1 MKTPLKYRPL
11 VMMMKAM
18 ARLPLGALYVLA
30 DFLAVVL
37 HYVARYRLKVVRKNI
52 SESFPEKSEAE
63 LRQIVRDF
71 YRNMADY
78 VVETIKL
85 FHISDEE
92 MERRMTFENVELVD
106 SLMSQGRSIVAYF
119 SHCGN
124 WEWVP
129 SITRWSRLAGEAN
142 VAFCQVYRPLKNKVF
157 DEMFLHLRSRFGS
170 LSFQKSRTLRE
181 LITLRRDGVA
191 SITGFMSDQK
201 PSHGDTVHVVKFL
214 NHPTAVIT
222 GTEMLARKLDF
233 AVVYF
238 DMFKESRGHYKV
250 KVRLI
255 TDDIKSMPDYSVTDR
270 YVRLLE
276 DTIRRRP
283 AIWLWS
289 HKRWKHPVKYED
301 DETRKE

>member
-30 DFLAVVL
+30 DFLAMVL

-63 LRQIVRDF
+63 QRRIVRDF

-106 SLMSQGRSIVAYF
+106 SLMSQRRSVVAYF

-142 VAFCQVYRPLKNKVF
+142 VEFCQVYRPLKNKFF
-157 DEMFLHLRSRFGS
+157 DEMFLRLRSRFGS

-201 PSHGDTVHVVKFL
+201 PSHGDAGYITCFL
-214 NHPTAVIT
+214 NHPTAMIT
-222 GTEMLARKLDF
+222 GTETVARRMDA
-233 AVVYF
+233 AVVYW
-238 DMFKESRGHYKV
+238 DMQKPSRGHYHIDI
-250 KVRLI
+250 RLI
-255 TDDIKSMPDYSVTDR
+255 TDSPTKLPPDAITHR
-270 YVRLLE
+270 YTSLLE
-276 DTIRRRP
+276 QTICRQP
-283 AIWLWS
+283 AIWLWT
-289 HKRWKHPVKYED
+289 HNRWKHPVDAVHTPVITK
-301 DETRKE
+301 